1 MQLLRH
7 YLIKRNFLWV
17 FIHISYTIIYQ
28 STLFLPP
35 DATEKT
41 QDPSNSSEEK
51 HKFVSP
57 CQATQFHPQIFP
69 CGILGRKHHWNHT
82 NAACLPN
89 RPRTFPET
97 PEAWVECASK
107 CVNTHCCGY
116 FHRKLEEPTSCLCCL
131 TSQKFLSDVTQLQV
145 PVWHRNMNYDSSCNG
160 IFSHHFG
167 PFSPKPLSCPVNRLD
182 AHAKEENDK
191 EDDNLTSCHVVNCSA
206 MFGARLEKS
215 PKFVKKEKVF
225 PNAALKDDKYEF
237 SNDLPA
243 KKIKLTS
250 VENDDMLMKE
260 DSKEN
265 LNHEYETE
273 VNSTTEKTKP
283 DDSLLREKIK
293 QESPGPENIT
303 DSNVVPSHRKTKK
316 HEESKQTSQGKDEL
330 NNHKKQDKNAAEI
343 KRKASMQETKKDA
356 TDKIKE
362 GI

>member
-69 CGILGRKHHWNHT
+69 CSILGRKHHWNHT

-107 CVNTHCCGY
+107 CVNTQCCGY

-131 TSQKFLSDVTQLQV
+131 TSQKFLSDVTQLPV
-145 PVWHRNMNYDSSCNG
+145 PLWHRNMNYDSSC
-160 IFSHHFG
+160 
-167 PFSPKPLSCPVNRLD
+167 PR
-182 AHAKEENDK
+182 
-191 EDDNLTSCHVVNCSA
+191 
-206 MFGARLEKS
+206 
-215 PKFVKKEKVF
+215 
-225 PNAALKDDKYEF
+225 
-237 SNDLPA
+237 
-243 KKIKLTS
+243 
-250 VENDDMLMKE
+250 
-260 DSKEN
+260 
-265 LNHEYETE
+265 
-273 VNSTTEKTKP
+273 
-283 DDSLLREKIK
+283 
-293 QESPGPENIT
+293 
-303 DSNVVPSHRKTKK
+303 
-316 HEESKQTSQGKDEL
+316 
-330 NNHKKQDKNAAEI
+330 
-343 KRKASMQETKKDA
+343 
-356 TDKIKE
+356 
-362 GI
+362 